1 MSNLFLLFYQIQ
13 DEKNQIL
20 TTNAWLNLV
29 SDEHFSCCRQRSGF
43 VVLGVVSHFLVFLHK
58 KYFSYLFLFGIV
70 FCCYNNKHRFAVLI
84 SFQTCLNFC
93 FLVKT
98 LNIIY
103 IYFCVV
109 VVLHL
114 YLITFILRALTDL
127 FSRLNYLCINFSTV

>member
-43 VVLGVVSHFLVFLHK
+43 VVLGVVSHFLVFYIK
-58 KYFSYLFLFGIV
+58 NIFVTYFFLVLFFAAVIINLGLPFWSLFRRVWIFV
-70 FCCYNNKHRFAVLI
+70 
-84 SFQTCLNFC
+84 

-114 YLITFILRALTDL
+114 YLITFILNALTDL